1 MSAAH
6 QVLFDAPG
14 PKARARHRITAVVVA
29 LAAVA
34 LLLFVG
40 YKLQEKGNLTAAKW
54 QPFLTPDPWVYYLLP
69 GIGATLLAAVISMAT
84 SGVFGLAFGM
94 GRLSQVR
101 AVRWVAGVVVEF
113 FRAVPVL
120 VMMIFA
126 FWMFTT
132 TIPVVPSGYIALAGV
147 IVGLTFYNGSVF
159 AELIR
164 SGIFGLPKGQR
175 EAGLT
180 VGLTPFQTLRMIELP
195 QALTAMLPSLVAQIV
210 VILKDTA
217 IGYII
222 TYPELLKV
230 GADQLGTAYA
240 NVVPAFMVVA
250 VIYILINYAVS
261 KMAEYLEGR
270 LRRRGHTAAV
280 LAPDEIQDGA

>member
-6 QVLFDAPG
+6 EVLFDAPG
-14 PKARARHRITAVVVA
+14 PKARARQRVTAVVVCLAA
-29 LAAVA
+29 LA
-34 LLLFVG
+34 LLAFVLA
-40 YKLQEKGNLTAAKW
+40 KLAEKGNLAPEKW

-69 GIGATLLAAVISMAT
+69 GIQATLLAAGISMVTAA
-84 SGVFGLAFGM
+84 VFGLLFGM
-94 GRLSQVR
+94 GRLSHVR
-101 AVRWVAGVVVEF
+101 PIRWISGVIVEF

-126 FWMFTT
+126 FWLFTS
-132 TIPVVPSGYIALAGV
+132 TIPIIPSGYIALAGV

-164 SGIFGLPKGQR
+164 SGVYGLPKGQK

-180 VGLTPFQTLRMIELP
+180 IGLTPFQTLRLIELP

-240 NVVPAFMVVA
+240 NVVPAFIVVA
-250 VIYILINYAVS
+250 LIYILINYAVS
-261 KMAEYLEGR
+261 KLAEALEAR
-270 LRRRGHTAAV
+270 LRRRGKTAAV
-280 LAPDEIQDGA
+280 LAPDEVEDGA